1 MAQFFSTGGGQ
12 GQQVEDSELRFLE
25 EEHVKYIQKVSKDTT
40 SFEML
45 VTAHMRMSGVYWGT
59 AAMALLGRD
68 LGTEMDSNAIVEWI
82 FSCQYENGGFGGN
95 VGHDPHMLYTL
106 SALQVL
112 AICDE
117 LEKVDTEKVIEF
129 VVSLQNEDGSFCGDQ
144 WGEIDTRFSYCA
156 LQIMS
161 LLGALHS
168 NRINLDKAVEYVA
181 GCRNFDGGYGA
192 VQGAE
197 SHAGQ
202 IFCCVG
208 ALSIAGDNMGIIII

>member
-106 SALQVL
+106 STYTLYTGYYSDM
-112 AICDE
+112 IYD
-117 LEKVDTEKVIEF
+117 
-129 VVSLQNEDGSFCGDQ
+129 SSRG
-144 WGEIDTRFSYCA
+144 
-156 LQIMS
+156 
-161 LLGALHS
+161 
-168 NRINLDKAVEYVA
+168 A
-181 GCRNFDGGYGA
+181 GCQRVTASRMADA
-192 VQGAE
+192 DPRQ
-197 SHAGQ
+197 
-202 IFCCVG
+202 
-208 ALSIAGDNMGIIII
+208 